1 MTVVFNTNYQRPPNV
16 VVVFEKPSLTS
27 QQFKD
32 EADVNYLI
40 QRYKAT
46 GTFYDALNTAGRLK
60 RMPQFGDFADI
71 GDFAEQQAKILE
83 VYDLFNALPAEM
95 RARFGNNPAAYV
107 EFVGNP
113 ANTKQAIAMGLL
125 AEPAAPVTP
134 AAPAAPAAPGVN
146 LPVDPAA
153 PAAPVKPAE

>member
-1 MTVVFNTNYQRPPNV
+1 MTVVFNTNYKRPPNV
-16 VVVFEKPSLTS
+16 VFISVEPSLTS

-60 RMPQFGDFADI
+60 RMPQFGDFAGI

-83 VYDLFNALPAEM
+83 VYDLFNSLPAEM
-95 RARFGNNPAAYV
+95 RARFGHNPAAYV

-113 ANTKQAIAMGLL
+113 ANTKQAIEMGLL
-125 AEPAAPVTP
+125 SKPVETP
-134 AAPAAPAAPGVN
+134 AMPVETPATPGVN
-146 LPVDPAA
+146 
-153 PAAPVKPAE
+153 APVNPVNPEVKPTAE